1 MNNDLIIEN
10 IHWFK
15 VGIYLAVMM
24 TPEEIT
30 EEGLTNVI
38 PKRRGLRLRR
48 ITVNYLRHKRNE
60 DKWIPARKPGVRQQR
75 KRLALAVSYGVLTTL
90 SCHTYK
96 VGDDLYQQMAGGS
109 IGLELTGAV
118 ARPFMLRYDKM
129 YKNNV

>member
-1 MNNDLIIEN
+1 MDVTAFYPSMSLDEIVKSIKWLIVIVNNDLIIEN

-38 PKRRGLRLRR
+38 LKRRGLRLRR

-75 KRLALAVSYGVLTTL
+75 KITT
-90 SCHTYK
+90 
-96 VGDDLYQQMAGGS
+96 G
-109 IGLELTGAV
+109 
-118 ARPFMLRYDKM
+118 FMLRYDEM

>member
-1 MNNDLIIEN
+1 MLSLDVKALYPSMSWEEIVKSIKWLILNTDMIVEN
-10 IHWFK
+10 VNWSE
-15 VGIYLAVMM
+15 VGKYLAVMM

-75 KRLALAVSYGVLTTL
+75 KMLALAVSYKLWCPNYPL
-90 SCHTYK
+90 LPH
-96 VGDDLYQQMAGGS
+96 LQGG
-109 IGLELTGAV
+109 
-118 ARPFMLRYDKM
+118 
-129 YKNNV
+129 